1 MFVMSADLLAHKTL
15 YTNTD
20 ISTMAKVLVC
30 LRVMPEDI
38 SVDLQQLKKEILS
51 RLNANIQEV
60 PIAFGLVALNVTT
73 IVEDKEGEVEK
84 IEKTLK
90 EIKGVGEIE
99 VLEVTRT
106 L

>member
-1 MFVMSADLLAHKTL
+1 
-15 YTNTD
+15 
-20 ISTMAKVLVC
+20 MAKVLVC

-38 SVDLQQLKKEILS
+38 NIDLQQLKKEILS

-99 VLEVTRT
+99 VLEVART

>member
-1 MFVMSADLLAHKTL
+1 MAQVM
-15 YTNTD
+15 
-20 ISTMAKVLVC
+20 VL

-38 SVDLQQLKKEILS
+38 NVDIQSLKKEIMS
-51 RLNANIQEV
+51 KIKANVQEV
-60 PIAFGLVALNVTT
+60 PIAFGLIALNVTT

-84 IEKTLK
+84 IEKALK

-99 VLEVTRT
+99 VLEVART

>member
-1 MFVMSADLLAHKTL
+1 
-15 YTNTD
+15 
-20 ISTMAKVLVC
+20 MAKVLVC
-30 LRVMPEDI
+30 LRVLPEDI
-38 SVDLQQLKKEILS
+38 SIDLQQLKKEISS

-99 VLEVTRT
+99 VLEVART

>member
-1 MFVMSADLLAHKTL
+1 
-15 YTNTD
+15 
-20 ISTMAKVLVC
+20 MAKVLVC

-99 VLEVTRT
+99 VLEVART

>member
-1 MFVMSADLLAHKTL
+1 MRICGSIKLLIVV
-15 YTNTD
+15 NN
-20 ISTMAKVLVC
+20 ISTMAQVIVL
-30 LRVMPEDI
+30 LRVMPEDVN
-38 SVDLQQLKKEILS
+38 VDIQSLKKEILS
-51 RLNANIQEV
+51 KIKANIQEV
-60 PIAFGLVALNVTT
+60 PIAFGLIALNVTT

-84 IEKTLK
+84 IEKALK

>member
-1 MFVMSADLLAHKTL
+1 MTQVM
-15 YTNTD
+15 
-20 ISTMAKVLVC
+20 VL

-38 SVDLQQLKKEILS
+38 NVNVRELKKEILS
-51 RLNANIQEV
+51 KIKANIQEV
-60 PIAFGLVALNVTT
+60 PIAFGLVALHVTT
-73 IVEDKEGEVEK
+73 LVEDKGGEVER

-99 VLEVTRT
+99 VLEVARI